1 MIHELKEI
9 INQAFTNQQKGLKN
23 VLATVVH
30 LEGSSYRKPGVR
42 MLISENEKMTG
53 AVSGGCV
60 EKEILHRSKSVFKNA
75 EAKIITYDGR
85 YKLGCEGVLYIL
97 IEPFFISELLHTTF
111 RNAVLNRKIINIE
124 AIYSKNEEASVDFGS
139 ILTFQNLDP
148 FTFSKNVVRKPEK
161 NLLSF
166 HQMIKPA
173 FNLRIIG
180 AEHDAVKLCKIG
192 SLLGWQID
200 LISSL
205 KDPKSID
212 DFPGANSVV
221 ESDAERIDFSRI
233 DANTGIVI
241 MNHSYVQDLKYLLKL
256 IDKKPAYLGL
266 LGAAKRR
273 DKMFNELIELN
284 PSITEDFL
292 DSIHSPAGLN
302 LGAQTPEEIAI
313 SILAEILATI
323 KNKKPDS
330 LKNITGHIH
339 QN

>member
-1 MIHELKEI
+1 
-9 INQAFTNQQKGLKN
+9 
-23 VLATVVH
+23 
-30 LEGSSYRKPGVR
+30 
-42 MLISENEKMTG
+42 
-53 AVSGGCV
+53 VSGGCV

-97 IEPFFISELLHTTF
+97 IEPFFISELFHTTF
-111 RNAVLNRKIINIE
+111 RNAILNRKLINIV
-124 AIYSKNEEASVDFGS
+124 AVYSKNEEASVDFGS

-148 FTFSKNVVRKPEK
+148 FTFSKNVVRKPKK

-166 HQMIKPA
+166 QQKIKPA
-173 FNLRIIG
+173 FNLLIIG
-180 AEHDAVKLCKIG
+180 AEHDAVKLCKLG

-200 LISSL
+200 LITSL

-212 DFPGANSVV
+212 DFPGANSVIG
-221 ESDAERIDFSRI
+221 SNAEMIDFSKI

-256 IDKKPAYLGL
+256 IDKKPAYLGV

-273 DKMFNELIELN
+273 DKIFNELIEFN

-292 DSIHSPAGLN
+292 DSIFTPAGLN

-330 LKNITGHIH
+330 LKNITGHVH